1 VCDLTS
7 VSVVLTQ
14 GDASKVRMG
23 PMLQSRGTEHVHT
36 NHGRGQVNTCTY
48 KLVLCVSTVLV
59 MGRIGAKF
67 TYRFTSYFRL

>member
-36 NHGRGQVNTCTY
+36 NHGQVNTCTY

-67 TYRFTSYFRL
+67 IYTFTSYFRL